1 MATLIVDG
9 QVQAACGPAKTLG
22 DLVAAADDRSNVAGR
37 IVTALRLDGVDEPA
51 FRERHVT
58 ARPVGDF
65 RRIEIE
71 SGTPADLA
79 AECLAEAGTALEAL
93 ADAAETTA
101 LRFYAG
107 SIETA
112 NHELGE
118 ITGDLKALGVEMNA
132 PVLLL
137 SQLSRAVEARPDKR
151 PMMSDLRDS
160 GEIEQD
166 ADTVLL
172 LYRPEYY
179 FGPTMKVGEGK
190 GKSEVVSIEGK
201 AELLVSKQRNGETGS
216 VPLHFHKEFT
226 RFESIS
232 GREDH
237 R

>member
-9 QVQAACGPAKTLG
+9 QVQPACGPAKTLG
-22 DLVAAADDRSNVAGR
+22 DLVAAADDRSNAAGR

-58 ARPVGDF
+58 ARAVDDF

-112 NHELGE
+112 NRELGE
-118 ITGDLKALGVEMNA
+118 ITTGIATALAIVGAASLGLGMDLAQLATSEGTMGELTTETSAHLEALIDAQLQADWTATAGLLESSLA
-132 PVLLL
+132 PALRRWGAACTALAP
-137 SQLSRAVEARPDKR
+137 QAR
-151 PMMSDLRDS
+151 
-160 GEIEQD
+160 
-166 ADTVLL
+166 
-172 LYRPEYY
+172 
-179 FGPTMKVGEGK
+179 
-190 GKSEVVSIEGK
+190 
-201 AELLVSKQRNGETGS
+201 
-216 VPLHFHKEFT
+216 
-226 RFESIS
+226 
-232 GREDH
+232 
-237 R
+237 